1 VIEGA
6 DNLFGTQL
14 PTYTLVRG
22 RRRTLSVEVRP
33 HGDVIVRSPLRLSIP
48 AIEVFL
54 LERAEWI
61 RERRREALAVR
72 SELPRPSS
80 PEEALHRGAIVNI
93 RSMGHTYTS
102 FPRWQRR
109 EAIRVFSDVITQVL
123 PAIGVP
129 GLRFRGLAVRSMRR
143 RWGSCTNT
151 GKITLNERLIIVPD
165 DCIRA
170 VIVHELCHLVHLN
183 HSPAFRQLTR
193 DVFPEIDE
201 ADAVLDKWSAILTE
215 SAPKTT
221 SGAIGPAERRILP
234 GAFDTW

>member
-1 VIEGA
+1 MIEGTQ
-6 DNLFGTQL
+6 NLFGTQL
-14 PTYTLVRG
+14 ATYTLVRG
-22 RRRTLSVEVRP
+22 KRRTLSVEVRP

-48 AIEVFL
+48 AIELFL

-61 RERRREALAVR
+61 RERRREALAIR
-72 SELPRPSS
+72 SQLPRPVS
-80 PEEALHRGAIVNI
+80 PEEALHRGTIVNI
-93 RSMGHTYTS
+93 RSLGHTPAS

-109 EAIRVFSDVITQVL
+109 EATQLFTDVIDEFL

-151 GKITLNERLIIVPD
+151 GKITVNERLIIVPD
-165 DCIRA
+165 ECIRA

-183 HSPAFRQLTR
+183 HSAAFRQLTR
-193 DVFPEIDE
+193 DIFPEIDA

-215 SAPKTT
+215 TSPKTK
-221 SGAIGPAERRILP
+221 SGAVGPAEHRILP
-234 GAFDTW
+234 GAYDIW